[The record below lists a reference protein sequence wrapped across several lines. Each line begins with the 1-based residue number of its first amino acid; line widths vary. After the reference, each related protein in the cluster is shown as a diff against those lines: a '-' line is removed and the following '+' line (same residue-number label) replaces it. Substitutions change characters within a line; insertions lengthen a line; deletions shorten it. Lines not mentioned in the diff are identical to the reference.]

1 MKFLRKMF
9 GGQGDEVR
17 PLDLRNHASFRQPGA
32 IRDAG
37 VAVNAD
43 SSMSLS
49 AVWGCVNLISGSI
62 SSLPLQVYRGGD
74 DGDRVMMRDHP
85 LYHVLHDSPN
95 ADQTALDF
103 WDFMS
108 MSLELWGNAYAR
120 IERLGGKVIAL
131 VPVWPNR
138 ISVRREASGGLRYRW
153 TDSGRQYDLPEGD
166 VLHVRGPGGD
176 PLGGMSTLSF
186 ARRTFGLALAADESA
201 SGFYRNGMRPSGIL
215 KFTDWLSDDNRKIA
229 REYMLEEFLGAGNS
243 GKPFVAEGGVA
254 WESLSMHP
262 EDAQLLETRG
272 FSVEEICRIFGVP
285 PVLVQHHS
293 KTSSWPTGV
302 EQQVLIFQKFTLRRR
317 LKRLEQA
324 MEKQLLTEAERR
336 SGLRIEFNLE
346 GLLRGDSAGR
356 AAFYKSALND
366 GWMTINEVRG
376 KENLPPVDGGDV
388 PRIQKQNV
396 PITDLE
402 GLIAGG
408 KVEGN

>member
-1 MKFLRKMF
+1 MKLLRKMF
-9 GGQGDEVR
+9 GGGTR
-17 PLDLRNHASFRQPGA
+17 PLDLRNQIGVGQPGMTG
-32 IRDAG
+32 DAG
-37 VAVNAD
+37 VRVTAD

-49 AVWGCVNLISGSI
+49 AVWGCVNLISGTI
-62 SSLPLQVYRGGD
+62 SSLPLQVYHGGD
-74 DGDRVMMRDHP
+74 DGGRVIMRDHG

-108 MSLELWGNAYAR
+108 MSIELWGNAYAR
-120 IERLGGKVIAL
+120 IDRLGGKVIGL
-131 VPVWPNR
+131 TPIWPNR
-138 ISVRREASGGLRYRW
+138 IAVRRTGDGVLRYRW
-153 TDSGRQYDLPEGD
+153 TDRGQQYDLPEGD

-176 PLGGMSTLSF
+176 PLGGMSVLSF

-201 SGFYRNGMRPSGIL
+201 AGFYRNGMRPSGVL
-215 KFTDWLSDDNRKIA
+215 KFTEWLSEENREIA
-229 REYMLEEFLGAGNS
+229 REYMVGEFIGAANT
-243 GKPFVAEGGVA
+243 GKPFVAEGGVT
-254 WESLSMHP
+254 WESLAMPP

-272 FSVEEICRIFGVP
+272 FSVEEVCRIFGVP

-324 MEKQLLTEAERR
+324 MEKQLLTSAERAE
-336 SGLRIEFNLE
+336 GLRIEFNLE

-356 AAFYKSALND
+356 STFYKSALND

-402 GLIAGG
+402 ALIDGSST
-408 KVEGN
+408 

>member
-1 MKFLRKMF
+1 MKLLRKMF
-9 GGQGDEVR
+9 GGSTR
-17 PLDLRNHASFRQPGA
+17 PLDLRNQIGVGQPGMTG
-32 IRDAG
+32 DAG
-37 VAVNAD
+37 VRVTAD

-49 AVWGCVNLISGSI
+49 AVWGCVNLISGTI
-62 SSLPLQVYRGGD
+62 SSLPLQVYRGGV
-74 DGDRVMMRDHP
+74 DGGRVIMRDHG

-108 MSLELWGNAYAR
+108 MSIELWGNAYAR
-120 IERLGGKVIAL
+120 IDRLGGKVIGL
-131 VPVWPNR
+131 TPIWPNR
-138 ISVRREASGGLRYRW
+138 IAVRRTGDGVLRYRW
-153 TDSGRQYDLPEGD
+153 TDRGQQHDLPEGD

-176 PLGGMSTLSF
+176 PLGGMSVLSF

-201 SGFYRNGMRPSGIL
+201 AGFYRNGMRPSGVL
-215 KFTDWLSDDNRKIA
+215 KFTEWLSEENREIA
-229 REYMLEEFLGAGNS
+229 REYMVGEFIGAANT
-243 GKPFVAEGGVA
+243 GKPFVAEGGVT
-254 WESLSMHP
+254 WESLAMPP

-272 FSVEEICRIFGVP
+272 FSVEEVCRIFGVP

-324 MEKQLLTEAERR
+324 MEKQLLTSAERAE
-336 SGLRIEFNLE
+336 GLRIEFNLE

-356 AAFYKSALND
+356 STFYKSALND

-402 GLIAGG
+402 ALIDGSST
-408 KVEGN
+408 